1 VASVTL
7 RLFALMTAAYAV
19 LVACA
24 FTTVAAL
31 FAAISGH
38 PWPEIGFGLAAIAT
52 YRAYPFLDERIDRAQ
67 PDPAVVQLASH
78 EKGDPR

>member
-1 VASVTL
+1 MTL

-24 FTTVAAL
+24 FTTVAAV

-52 YRAYPFLDERIDRAQ
+52 YRAYPGLDRRIDEEW
-67 PDPAVVQLASH
+67 P
-78 EKGDPR
+78 